1 MLYRI
6 RMAQSRLSAL
16 RTLLLVTYAGGLFG
30 LALSVAAAAQA
41 PLPKI
46 WTGVFTEAQ
55 AQRGREVFLNRCA
68 HCHDERLTGGDGPA
82 LIAAQFNRNWGSRTV
97 QRLFTKVKDRMPPGE
112 VFVATDKEKLD
123 IVTFLLASNGFPAGN
138 RELTLDPDELASIL
152 IVGKN
157 GPEPAP
163 TGALVE
169 VVGCLVNEGDEYV
182 LSSATVPAVSSMD
195 DVAGDA
201 KAFKGPLGT
210 GKVKLLDV
218 FPKPEALKGRT
229 MMAKGLLIR
238 NGANTN
244 LNVLALETVSATC
257 P

>member
-1 MLYRI
+1 
-6 RMAQSRLSAL
+6 MAQTRLRVFRPFLLAL
-16 RTLLLVTYAGGLFG
+16 YAGGLFG
-30 LALSVAAAAQA
+30 LAWSATAAAQA

-46 WTGVFTEAQ
+46 WTGVYTEAQ
-55 AQRGREVFLNRCA
+55 AQRGRDVFLNRCA

-97 QRLFTKVKDRMPPGE
+97 LRLFTKVKERMPPGE
-112 VFVATDKEKLD
+112 VFVASDKEKLD
-123 IVTFLLASNGFPAGN
+123 IVTFLLMSNGFPPGEH
-138 RELTLDPDELASIL
+138 ELRLDADELSSIL

-169 VVGCLVNEGDEYV
+169 VVGCLANEGDDY
-182 LSSATVPAVSSMD
+182 LLTNATAPAVSSMD

-218 FPKPEALKGRT
+218 YPKPEGLKGRT
-229 MMAKGLLIR
+229 LMAKGLLIR
-238 NGANTN
+238 NGTATN